1 MKLFFPLL
9 PLGLLCAQAPAPA
22 PKPTAVKPAAV
33 KPKPAAPAAAK
44 TPAPAPAANDPVVIT
59 VGTQKITQS
68 QYEKLIE
75 ALPERTR
82 AEANG
87 PNRRRFAEQIA
98 EIRAMVAEAEARKIH
113 QQEQVKLQLGLQ
125 RDTFLASTMYQQ
137 MQANMKVTDAQI
149 QAYYDQH
156 KNEWEQVTAKH
167 ILVRFQG
174 SRVPVREGQKDLTE
188 AEALAR
194 VQELR
199 KKLVDGAK
207 FDELAKADSDDTGTG
222 ARGGDLGTFGRGQ
235 MVPVFETAAFAA
247 KPGELSEPVKS
258 PFGYHLIL
266 VTDHKTKDLAAARP
280 EIEKQLKPQMA
291 QQAVE
296 EIRKKA
302 GIVLDE
308 TYFGK

>member
-9 PLGLLCAQAPAPA
+9 PLGLLCAQAPVPA
-22 PKPTAVKPAAV
+22 PKPAAV
-33 KPKPAAPAAAK
+33 KPAVVKPKPAAAAPK
-44 TPAPAPAANDPVVIT
+44 TASADPVVIT

-82 AEANG
+82 AEASG

-98 EIRAMVAEAEARKIH
+98 EIRAMVTEAEARKID

-137 MQANMKVTDAQI
+137 MLANLKVTDAQV

-194 VQELR
+194 AQELR
-199 KKLVDGAK
+199 KKLTEGAK
-207 FDELAKADSDDTGTG
+207 FDEVAKADSDDTGTG
-222 ARGGDLGTFGRGQ
+222 ARGGELGTFGRGQ
-235 MVPVFETAAFAA
+235 MVPAFETAAFAA

-280 EIEKQLKPQMA
+280 DIEKQLKPQMA